1 MEDRTSYKIAVIG
14 AGNLGIRI
22 AGEIKMENYSGIS
35 RGGAHYFCDH

>member
-22 AGEIKMENYSGIS
+22 AGEGKIIAG
-35 RGGAHYFCDH
+35 